1 MSYLIVPKL
10 VETTDQEGD
19 EDYFLKRQ
27 TLYAWILDQRQKK
40 RRKCQ
45 EVELPP
51 DGIPLPETR
60 ARVVSDAGQQ
70 WFEFM
75 WVSPEPVL
83 GNAAAGWTDLGYYCQ
98 LRVDYSNDLV
108 NWSPG
113 KFVDA
118 PVPLVERPDGT
129 REIWCRALNPV
140 NAQIKTGALV
150 CESTAADGDAR
161 NNPITS
167 VKLGGTLLA
176 LPRYPYSMPTAAA
189 NLQADIVAAGFP
201 GTIVTATSA
210 TVWRIS
216 VPTVNYVSYADTSRV
231 GWPGYLVADM
241 FGQMT
246 QTVDGRSF
254 QGTFVNAAGVPI
266 KDKGFARLVITPI
279 LR

>member
-1 MSYLIVPKL
+1 MHQIFPKL
-10 VETTDQEGD
+10 VDNTDQDGD
-19 EDYFLKRQ
+19 EDYFLRRQ

-45 EVELPP
+45 AVELPP
-51 DGIPLPETR
+51 EGIPLPETR
-60 ARVVSDAGQQ
+60 CRVVSDAGQK

-75 WVSPEPVL
+75 WLSPEPVT

-108 NWSPG
+108 NWSVG

-118 PVPLVERPDGT
+118 PTPVIEREDGT

-140 NAQIKTGALV
+140 DAAVKTGALV
-150 CESTAADGDAR
+150 CESTASTGDAR
-161 NNPITS
+161 NNPITL
-167 VKLGGTLLA
+167 VMLGGTLLA
-176 LPRYPYSMPTAAA
+176 LPRYPYTLPTDAA
-189 NLQADIVAAGFP
+189 NLQADIIAAGFP

-216 VPTVNYVSYADTSRV
+216 VPSVNYIAYSDTSRV

-241 FGQMT
+241 FGGMT
-246 QTVDGRSF
+246 ITVDGRGF
-254 QGTFVNAAGVPI
+254 TGTFVNADGVPI
-266 KDKGFARLVITPI
+266 KNKGFARLVITPI